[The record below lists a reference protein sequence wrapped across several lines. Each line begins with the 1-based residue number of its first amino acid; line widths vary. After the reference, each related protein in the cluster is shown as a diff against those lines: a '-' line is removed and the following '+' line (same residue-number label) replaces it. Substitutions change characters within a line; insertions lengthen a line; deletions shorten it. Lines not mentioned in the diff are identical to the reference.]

1 MESKEALRYIIDRS
15 GKPKTKISLEL
26 GKTSGYIN
34 AYLSIGRT
42 PGMDVLSSIA
52 DVLGYDLLLVNRETG
67 ETIPIDPNGQD
78 ESKTD

>member
-1 MESKEALRYIIDRS
+1 MESKEALRYIIGRS

-42 PGMDVLSSIA
+42 PGMDVFASIA
-52 DVLGYDLLLVNRETG
+52 DVCGYDLLLVNRETG
-67 ETIPIDPNGQD
+67 ETIPIDPTGQD